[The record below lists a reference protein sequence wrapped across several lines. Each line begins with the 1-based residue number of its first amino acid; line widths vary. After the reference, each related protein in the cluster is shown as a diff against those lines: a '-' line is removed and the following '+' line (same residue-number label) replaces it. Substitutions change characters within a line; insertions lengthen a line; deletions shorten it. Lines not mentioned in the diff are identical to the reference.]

1 MPGPAFDAAWQAG
14 SVVTLIFASTPT
26 VKHNQAVSGANKP
39 ILLAGAVDFVA
50 SANDT
55 LTLVSNGTSWFEV
68 ARAVI

>member
-1 MPGPAFDAAWQAG
+1 
-14 SVVTLIFASTPT
+14 
-26 VKHNQAVSGANKP
+26 VSGANKP